1 MAKKSTK
8 TVSKYVANRKTPR
21 AVKAQKILKS
31 GKVSASAKSFDS
43 ISEAAAWAVKQGLTD
58 KTQNAE
64 FNICV
69 AAQRHDR
76 GQARKTAYGY
86 VWNHA

>member
-8 TVSKYVANRKTPR
+8 TVSKYVANRQTPR

-31 GKVSASAKSFDS
+31 GKVSASAKSFAS
-43 ISEAAAWAVKQGLTD
+43 ISEAATWAVKQGLTD
-58 KTQNAE
+58 KAQNAE

-69 AAQRHDR
+69 AAQGYDR
-76 GQARKTAYGY
+76 DTVRKSAYGY
-86 VWNHA
+86 VWSHA